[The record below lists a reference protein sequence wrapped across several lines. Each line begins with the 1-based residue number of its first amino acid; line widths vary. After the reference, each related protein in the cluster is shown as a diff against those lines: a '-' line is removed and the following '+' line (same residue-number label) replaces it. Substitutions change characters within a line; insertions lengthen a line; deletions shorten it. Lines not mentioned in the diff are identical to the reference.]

1 MKVLT
6 LISLCVTSFFVGMAC
21 GFAAIPEPDFPVAES
36 TLVTTEVATQESE
49 ERSEVATQESEE
61 KCEVPQE
68 ATEIVLAIKE
78 KKSEYRLYNVP
89 LSDDLQKHIINLCAE
104 KQIDPAIIFA
114 MIYRE
119 STYNPNAMGD
129 DGKSYGLMQIQL
141 RYVRERMERLGCTDL
156 LDPFQNVTVGID
168 ILSEKIARYGT
179 IGEAL
184 TAYNAGDVGAYN
196 YYFSKGIYANSYAID
211 VLSYADFLR
220 EDSGV

>member
-1 MKVLT
+1 MKALT

-21 GFAAIPEPDFPVAES
+21 GFATIPETNLPVAES

-68 ATEIVLAIKE
+68 VTEIDVPAIKE
-78 KKSEYRLYNVP
+78 KKAEYRLYNVP

-129 DGKSYGLMQIQL
+129 DGRSYGLMQIQL

-156 LDPFQNVTVGID
+156 LDPYQNVTVGID
-168 ILSEKIARYGT
+168 LLAEYIARGKG
-179 IGEAL
+179 IEWAL
-184 TAYNAGDVGAYN
+184 MAYNGGE
-196 YYFSKGIYANSYAID
+196 SYANSNAAQGYISGYVIA
-211 VLSYADFLR
+211 VLSKADEIGGDR
-220 EDSGV
+220 K